1 MRWTP
6 LSVSTMLLSSPTLRP
21 KAASSNGFCIW
32 PRWKKPRS
40 PPARAEEQSLLA
52 KHPEKSKVSVVRA
65 PMLRGERHLR
75 VHTGERGKVVLGG
88 ILLELLLK
96 LLELFNRIL
105 PRARDVGLRTMPIAT
120 VVSSTHCAL
129 LSGTATHLFPRAGS
143 SGTSML
149 DEQMA
154 GAHLVGLLGCAR
166 SIGRV
171 EVLCAW
177 KRSDRL
183 VRMALWNL
191 PCGLLRHRVVEV
203 RQSTRVAEANLP
215 LRLSYTV
222 LSVYTRDSSWI

>member
-96 LLELFNRIL
+96 LLELSIASSLERVML
-105 PRARDVGLRTMPIAT
+105 AYARCRSQQWLALHIAR
-120 VVSSTHCAL
+120 C
-129 LSGTATHLFPRAGS
+129 
-143 SGTSML
+143 
-149 DEQMA
+149 
-154 GAHLVGLLGCAR
+154 
-166 SIGRV
+166 
-171 EVLCAW
+171 
-177 KRSDRL
+177 
-183 VRMALWNL
+183 
-191 PCGLLRHRVVEV
+191 
-203 RQSTRVAEANLP
+203 
-215 LRLSYTV
+215 
-222 LSVYTRDSSWI
+222 